1 MKKIAIAAALLA
13 AGVAQAQTGNSAFY
27 AEGGY
32 QFTNIDY
39 FGPKADVGAVRGV
52 LGWDLHPNVAAEL
65 MVNVGA
71 GDDSIGNLG
80 AKVKLKSATGVF
92 FKPKYALNDQF
103 EVFGRLGWA
112 SVKLKFSNATASAED
127 KGNDF
132 AWGLGASYKFNKQWY
147 GSVDYT
153 NFYDKDSAKVSGV
166 ALSVGYRF

>member
-32 QFTNIDY
+32 QFLNLDY
-39 FGPKADVGAVRGV
+39 FGAKADIGGVRGV

-71 GDDSIGNLG
+71 GDDSIGPFG
-80 AKVKLKSATGVF
+80 DKAKLKSNTAVF
-92 FKPKYALNDQF
+92 IKPKYALNSQF

-112 SVKLKFSNATASAED
+112 STKLKISGPSNIGTDS
-127 KGNDF
+127 GNDF
-132 AWGLGASYKFNKQWY
+132 AWGLGASYKFSKQWY

-153 NFYDKDSAKVSGV
+153 NFYDKDGASVDGV
-166 ALSVGYRF
+166 AVSVGYRF